1 MIIKYNHW
9 EIVHWLVSIDRWYG
23 ENLQD
28 KIKSNN
34 FKSLDRHF
42 HAIKF
47 SLFHFDQSKNPQLKQ
62 NKKKHFKPQ
71 IFVPSTFLSTH
82 KFTIKSPPTSWP
94 IVNPPNMFLRVSL
107 RFRVQATRDH
117 RDVCSS
123 FFPSFFCFSSSIILR
138 QEGGLELIKSHERP
152 SIAERASPEREKWP
166 KIWYSGLKTLKF
178 KTSSSRGLV
187 ELEEG
192 SRSR

>member
-23 ENLQD
+23 ENLQG
-28 KIKSNN
+28 KIKLNN

-42 HAIKF
+42 HAITF
-47 SLFHFDQSKNPQLKQ
+47 SLWSIEKSTIKTKQ
-62 NKKKHFKPQ
+62 KKKHCKPQ

-178 KTSSSRGLV
+178 KTSSSRGRLV